1 MTLCSSLRFVCV
13 LLCLVCGCGPSGPVM
28 HPVSGTV
35 THQGK
40 PLPLGM
46 VMFVAKDGPPSRPAT
61 IDEQGRFQLEAVA
74 GEHAVAVVAM
84 PPREGGR
91 PDPTVEGG
99 VDYTGVPEVKS
110 LIPAKYNRHATS
122 GITVHVEGKRGN
134 QIDIRLE

>member
-1 MTLCSSLRFVCV
+1 MNLCSSLQLVPL
-13 LLCLVCGCGPSGPVM
+13 LLCLVCGCGPSGPKM
-28 HPVSGTV
+28 YPVSGTV

-46 VMFVAKDGPPSRPAT
+46 VMFVAKDGPPSKPAV
-61 IDEQGRFQLEAVA
+61 IDQQGRYRLEAVA
-74 GEHAVAVVAM
+74 GEHSVAVVAM

-110 LIPAKYNRHATS
+110 LIPAKYNRHDTS
-122 GITVHVEGKRGN
+122 GITVHVEAKRDN
-134 QIDIRLE
+134 QIDIRLD